1 MITTGGLQILLT
13 KGTDAITKV
22 NYYIDGKKYTIDIS
36 DEITQ
41 NSNTTKSVLFSGID
55 GTITKTELTDD
66 TGFIIDTRSV
76 NIALTVS
83 KDLYVSF
90 SFNLAEV

>member
-1 MITTGGLQILLT
+1 MITTGGLQVLLT
-13 KGTDAITKV
+13 KGTEAITKV
-22 NYYIDGKKYTIDIS
+22 NYYINGKKYTIDIS

-41 NSNTTKSVLFSGID
+41 NSNTIKSVLVSGID

-66 TGFIIDTRSV
+66 TGFIIDTRPV
-76 NIALTVS
+76 NIVLTTS